1 MNRILLGLLFV
12 ALTYTPAVFAGDAT
26 PLPARGPKTYTLTDC
41 IHQALQVS
49 PEVRE
54 LGLDREIAKSR
65 LDQAKASRYPTIETV
80 TLTGP
85 TSQARGDQVNST
97 YQSNEIH
104 GLTPFIMFD
113 MKVVQPL
120 YTFGKLSKTIE
131 AAEHGITYEE
141 SRIIQKKTDVALEIK
156 KYYWALL
163 AARES
168 TRLIDEIQ
176 SYLDSALKRAR
187 RLLAGNS
194 PSVTEMD
201 LYKLESYNS
210 VITKYREEAIKYE
223 TVTKVA
229 LTRFMDIKNPE
240 SFDIADKTLEPVQF
254 DPAEIQ
260 RYIDES
266 KKQRPEYDQ
275 IKNGLIAK
283 EALYEAEKADY
294 YPTIFAAGMA
304 SYAGAPDRDTVRNP
318 WIYDRFNHEEAGV
331 ALGMK
336 WNFDFGIT
344 KAKVGQARAEYLK
357 VNQKKD
363 YADMGIPVQVEQ
375 AYYDIVEARRIID
388 STSKGYKTAR
398 KWLVGSVAN
407 YDMGV
412 GEMKDA
418 SDSIVVYAQLKQ
430 EYLKAILNFNLGVS
444 NLYHACGRDV
454 LEVKGAE

>member
-26 PLPARGPKTYTLTDC
+26 PLPARGPKTYTLADC

-49 PEVRE
+49 PEVKE

-65 LDQAKASRYPTIETV
+65 LDQAKANRYPTIETV

-85 TSQARGDQVNST
+85 TSQARGDQINST
-97 YQSNEIH
+97 YKSNEIH

-113 MKVVQPL
+113 MKVIQPL
-120 YTFGKLSKTIE
+120 YTFGKLSKTME
-131 AAEHGITYEE
+131 AAEHGIKYEE
-141 SRIIQKKTDVALEIK
+141 ARIIQKKTDVALEIK

-176 SYLDSALKRAR
+176 SYLDSAQKRAR
-187 RLLAGNS
+187 RLLSENS

-201 LYKLESYNS
+201 LYKLQSYNS
-210 VITKYREEAIKYE
+210 MVTKYREEALKYE

-240 SFDIADKTLEPVQF
+240 SFDIADKSLEPVKF
-254 DPAEIQ
+254 DPAEIKK
-260 RYIDES
+260 YLDES

-275 IKNGLIAK
+275 LKNGLIAK

-344 KAKVGQARAEYLK
+344 KAKVDQARAEYLK
-357 VNQKKD
+357 VTKKKE

-375 AYYDIVEARRIID
+375 AYYDILEARRVID
-388 STSKGYKTAR
+388 STSKGYKSAR

-418 SDSIVVYAQLKQ
+418 ADSIVVYVQLKQ
-430 EYLKAILNFNLGVS
+430 EYLKAILNYNMGVANLD
-444 NLYHACGRDV
+444 HACGRDT
-454 LEVKGAE
+454 LEVRGAD